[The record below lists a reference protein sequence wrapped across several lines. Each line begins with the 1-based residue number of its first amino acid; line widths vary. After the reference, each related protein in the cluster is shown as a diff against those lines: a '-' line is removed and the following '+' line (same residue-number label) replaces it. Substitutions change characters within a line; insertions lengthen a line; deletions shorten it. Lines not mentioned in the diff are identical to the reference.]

1 MPKAIA
7 KLNFM
12 WSYMIKEP
20 IFSDFKLIFTNL
32 LQYRFKGSFTDFI
45 PYLEN
50 LKQEVINQGY
60 DFINSEIL
68 FILHDVRDPET
79 IDIELLLKVKDED
92 LQDHVE
98 YISYFVLDYGFYE
111 QIKPNLMVNSNLKLD
126 KIVTYCEDNNIT
138 ITYPPVFILKVTPI
152 GKIDLKLWVCAID
165 NKVLEEA
172 NKSRKTIEEQIIKK
186 G

>member
-32 LQYRFKGSFTDFI
+32 IQYRFKGSFTDFI
-45 PYLEN
+45 HYLEN
-50 LKQEVINQGY
+50 LRQEVINQGY

-79 IDIELLLKVKDED
+79 MDIELLLKVKDED
-92 LQDHVE
+92 LQYHAE

-111 QIKPNLMVNSNLKLD
+111 KIKPNLMLNSM
-126 KIVTYCEDNNIT
+126 
-138 ITYPPVFILKVTPI
+138 
-152 GKIDLKLWVCAID
+152 
-165 NKVLEEA
+165 
-172 NKSRKTIEEQIIKK
+172 
-186 G
+186 

>member
-1 MPKAIA
+1 
-7 KLNFM
+7 
-12 WSYMIKEP
+12 MIKEP

-32 LQYRFKGSFTDFI
+32 IQYRFKGSFTDFI

-50 LKQEVINQGY
+50 LRQEVINQGY

-92 LQDHVE
+92 LQDHAE

-111 QIKPNLMVNSNLKLD
+111 QIKG
-126 KIVTYCEDNNIT
+126 IVAT
-138 ITYPPVFILKVTPI
+138 
-152 GKIDLKLWVCAID
+152 
-165 NKVLEEA
+165 
-172 NKSRKTIEEQIIKK
+172 
-186 G
+186 